1 MSEPA
6 VSRAAA
12 AVLPEDA
19 ARAFLIG
26 RVWAPGAPGGPSP
39 VLVRGGRLLDLSS
52 LAPTVAHLL
61 NDPAKRARARA
72 GDWPS
77 LGTLEAALAGT
88 PGDEARLHLLTPIDL
103 QAVKACGVT
112 FARSLL
118 ERVIEEAT
126 RGDASAADKLRGSL
140 TQQIGVDL
148 STVVPGS
155 DAALKLK
162 AELQKQGRWSQ
173 YMEVGLGPDAE
184 VFTKAQTLSAVGYGD
199 EVGLHPMSSWNN
211 PEPEVVMIVDGAG
224 AIIGA
229 TLGNDVN
236 LRDVEG
242 RSALLLGRAKDNNAS
257 CSIGPFI
264 RLFDAD
270 FTLDD
275 VRRARLTLDVEGSDG
290 FHLKGASSL
299 SEISRDP
306 ADLVR
311 QTHNRNHQY
320 PDGLALFTGT
330 MFAPIED
337 RGAPGMGFTHKLGDV
352 VRIASPGLG
361 RLENVVTTSDR
372 ARPWTF
378 GMTQLM
384 DNLARRGLLGREG
397 NR

>member
-1 MSEPA
+1 MVEPRILHTA
-6 VSRAAA
+6 K
-12 AVLPEDA
+12 AVLPEDEA
-19 ARAFLIG
+19 QAFLIG
-26 RVWAPGAPGGPSP
+26 RAWVPGAPGGPSP
-39 VLVRGGRLLDLSS
+39 VLVRGRKLHDLSR
-52 LAPTVAHLL
+52 LAPTVAQLL
-61 NDPAKRARARA
+61 NDPSKRNLARS
-72 GDWPS
+72 GDFPV
-77 LGTLEAALAGT
+77 LGTLDAALAGA
-88 PGDEARLHLLTPIDL
+88 PGDEGRLHLLTPIDL
-103 QAVKACGVT
+103 HTVKACGVT

-126 RGDASAADKLRGSL
+126 RGDAAAADKLRGTL

-148 STVVPGS
+148 STIVPGS
-155 DAALKLK
+155 DAAIKLK

-173 YMEVGLGPDAE
+173 YMEVGLGPDVE
-184 VFTKAQTLSAVGYGD
+184 VFTKAQTLSAIGYGD

-224 AIIGA
+224 GIVGA
-229 TLGNDVN
+229 ALGNDVN

-257 CSIGPFI
+257 CAIGPFI
-264 RLFDAD
+264 RLFDEH
-270 FTLDD
+270 FSLDD
-275 VRRARLTLDVEGSDG
+275 IRRAQLTLDVEGLDG
-290 FHLKGASSL
+290 FHLKGASSMK
-299 SEISRDP
+299 EISRDP

-330 MFAPIED
+330 AFAPIED
-337 RGAPGMGFTHKLGDV
+337 RGAPRMGFTHKVGDV
-352 VRIASPGLG
+352 VRITSTRLG
-361 RLENVVTTSDR
+361 RLENIVTTSDR

-397 NR
+397 NH

>member
-1 MSEPA
+1 MSDPA
-6 VSRAAA
+6 ISRAAS
-12 AVLPEDA
+12 AVLPEDT

-39 VLVRGGRLLDLSS
+39 VLVRGNKLLDLSS

-61 NDPAKRARARA
+61 NDSAKRARARA

-88 PGDEARLHLLTPIDL
+88 PGDETRLHLLAPIDL
-103 QAVKACGVT
+103 HAIKACGVT

-126 RGDASAADKLRGSL
+126 RGDASAADKLRGTL

-148 STVVPGS
+148 STIVPGS
-155 DAALKLK
+155 KAAMKLK

-211 PEPEVVMIVDGAG
+211 PEPEVVMIVDGTG

-236 LRDVEG
+236 LRGVEG

-270 FTLDD
+270 FMLDD
-275 VRRARLTLDVEGSDG
+275 VRRARLTLDVEGRDG

-299 SEISRDP
+299 SEISRDL

-311 QTHNRNHQY
+311 QTPNRNHQY

-337 RGAPGMGFTHKLGDV
+337 RGAPGMGFTHQLGDV

>member
-1 MSEPA
+1 
-6 VSRAAA
+6 VSASAISHSA
-12 AVLPEDA
+12 QAVLPEDA
-19 ARAFLIG
+19 DRALLIG
-26 RVWAPGAPGGPSP
+26 RAWVPGAPGGPSP
-39 VLVRGGRLLDLSS
+39 VLVRDGRLLDLSA

-61 NDPAKRARARA
+61 NDAEKRAHAR
-72 GDWPS
+72 GVDWPV
-77 LGTLEAALAGT
+77 LGTLDAALGAA
-88 PGDEARLHLLTPIDL
+88 PGDERALHLLAPVDL
-103 QAVKACGVT
+103 QAIKACGVT
-112 FARSLL
+112 FARSLI

-126 RGDASAADKLRGSL
+126 RGDASAADALRGTL
-140 TQQIGVDL
+140 AKEIGADL
-148 STVVPGS
+148 SKIVPGS
-155 DAALKLK
+155 EAARRLK

-184 VFTKAQTLSAVGYGD
+184 VFTKAPVLSAVGYGD

-224 AIIGA
+224 KIVGA

-242 RSALLLGRAKDNNAS
+242 RSALLLGKAKDNNAS
-257 CSIGPFI
+257 CAIGPFI
-264 RLFDAD
+264 RLFDAE

-275 VRRARLTLDVEGSDG
+275 VRRARLTLDVEGEDG
-290 FHLKGASSL
+290 FHLEGASSM

-320 PDGLALFTGT
+320 PDGVALFTGT

-337 RGAPGMGFTHKLGDV
+337 RDAPGMGFTHKLGDV
-352 VRIASPGLG
+352 VRIASPRLG
-361 RLENVVTTSDR
+361 RLENRVTTSDK
-372 ARPWTF
+372 ARPWSF
-378 GMTQLM
+378 GLTQLM
-384 DNLARRGLLGREG
+384 DNLARRGLLGRER